1 MNYPHP
7 WPRIVLTHN
16 LLSIGV
22 NHRKEGIEQYVD
34 GNKDQGLADQLSCN
48 RFGRRL
54 EIADGN
60 TIVNTTAEDGSVMTE
75 TCQ

>member
-1 MNYPHP
+1 MNYSHARPH
-7 WPRIVLTHN
+7 VASTHN

-60 TIVNTTAEDGSVMTE
+60 TIVDTTAEDGSVMVE
-75 TCQ
+75 ACQ